1 MKRRCE
7 VPGCKQ
13 DATHVHKAD
22 IWIVDR
28 KYLCKYHHD
37 LAQELGDDGFV
48 PIETVA
54 P

>member
-13 DATHVHKAD
+13 DATRVHKAD

-28 KYLCKYHHD
+28 EIED
-37 LAQELGDDGFV
+37 LESEV
-48 PIETVA
+48 RRER
-54 P
+54 